1 MPGAGKK
8 RGKIDKKNGSG
19 PAATTE
25 QPPAAEA
32 SFDGPPP
39 AGRGRPVDNPIPSG
53 SRDISVAASAA
64 GPLRDP
70 ARDAAVFLNR
80 NVDFAGNAYNLIN
93 KVSVICSSETV
104 CCPSAGSTCF
114 FVASGLAFVP
124 CSSYLS
130 HGTSQRLTPTIRM
143 QRRLCPVQ
151 NSTLLA
157 KGCRSTSIRIKFSSI
172 PTRPYINMTYV
183 DCPQSTASLQA
194 HV

>member
-104 CCPSAGSTCF
+104 CCPSAGSTF
-114 FVASGLAFVP
+114 FFGECVKLRRDGFCPYYLFLTSTGFVVL
-124 CSSYLS
+124 SYLDYNP
-130 HGTSQRLTPTIRM
+130 LT
-143 QRRLCPVQ
+143 
-151 NSTLLA
+151 
-157 KGCRSTSIRIKFSSI
+157 
-172 PTRPYINMTYV
+172 
-183 DCPQSTASLQA
+183 
-194 HV
+194 